1 MGHGHKHGQDHG
13 HEHGHEHAGEQE
25 QPLQIEQL
33 DAAGKSLSDAFRISF
48 TILKVIMIVLVVA
61 FLASG
66 FRTVGPDERALV
78 LRFGKIQGIGD
89 EAILGPGPHWV
100 FPYPIDE
107 LVRIPVEKNINLP
120 VNTFWY
126 KETRDDILGGGVRPR
141 NYVPDQLDP
150 VQEGYCLTGSLRAVP
165 ATAGTTATVPNV
177 VAAGPRLLR
186 EGDGSDYNIVHTR
199 WEVNYQI
206 TGVEQFFRNVYVQEA
221 KPGEVYFTVMNQS
234 ITPMLRSLVEDA
246 VVKATVHY
254 TIDEVLHSTDTIRR
268 RVQQLLQQKLD
279 AIESGIRVVQVQ
291 LVEVTWPKQVDQA
304 FQAFISASQTS
315 GQAVTQARTY
325 AETTLTRTAGQVGEA
340 VYRALF
346 DQSMNDEQRAAL
358 WAQVT
363 GDVQDAVTRAQ
374 AYQTRVVERA
384 RVNAAYLADILP
396 EYRLRPE
403 LVARDL
409 YLTAIERV
417 LENADEKWIIDK
429 CNNVKEREVR
439 VMITRDPSLKPK
451 QNQSNAAMK

>member
-126 KETRDDILGGGVRPR
+126 KEIRDDVMGGGVKPR
-141 NYVPDQLDP
+141 NLRAEKLDP
-150 VQEGYCLTGSLRAVP
+150 MVEGYCLTRSQAAVP
-165 ATAGTTATVPNV
+165 AGAAQ
-177 VAAGPRLLR
+177 AAGAQLLKDS
-186 EGDGSDYNIVHTR
+186 EGSDYNIVHTR
-199 WEVNYQI
+199 WQINYQI
-206 TGVEQFFRNVYVQEA
+206 TNVDQFFRNVYVRDV
-221 KPGEVYFTVMNQS
+221 KPGEIYSDIMVAS
-234 ITPMLRSLVEDA
+234 ITPLLRGVVDDA
-246 VVKATVHY
+246 IVTTMVHY
-254 TIDEVLHSTDTIRR
+254 TIDEALQSVDTIPR
-268 RVQQLLQQKLD
+268 RVQQLVQQKLD
-279 AIESGIRVVQVQ
+279 LLESGIRVVQMQ
-291 LVEVTWPKQVDQA
+291 LVSSTWPMQVDEA
-304 FQAFISASQTS
+304 FQAYVEASQKSAQTI
-315 GQAVTQARTY
+315 TQAKTY
-325 AETTLTRTAGQVGEA
+325 AETTLNKTAGQVAEPLCSALLDPNSNGERRE
-340 VYRALF
+340 V
-346 DQSMNDEQRAAL
+346 L

-363 GDVQDAVTRAQ
+363 GDALGVIAQAQ
-374 AYQTRVVERA
+374 AYQTKVVEAARA
-384 RVNAAYLADILP
+384 SANYLTSILP
-396 EYRLRPE
+396 EYRKRPL
-403 LVARDL
+403 LVAREQ
-409 YLTAIERV
+409 YLAAIQEV
-417 LENADEKWIIDK
+417 LANADEKFVLDASDK
-429 CNNVKEREVR
+429 AGDREFR
-439 VMITRDPSLKPK
+439 ILLNRDTQLGPK
-451 QNQSNAAMK
+451 SNP